1 MRQCRCEVGRCA
13 RCVCVREGQQCDENC
28 LCFPERCTNRGV
40 EHFQDAKEEVE
51 ILPAAM
57 DPNALNAALS
67 ALAAKQQLQQQQMQQ
82 HQNLLTALTNRL
94 LAVPAPGPP
103 VVPPVPTVVVRAVL
117 DVDVKYSGSTGESI
131 QDWLQM
137 VNRKALAENWV
148 DGDKRRAAISS
159 LFGKALTWQEEIG
172 VNLIQWNDWIN
183 GIRGAFELQ
192 LTESQWQAIVEG
204 RKQLPDESGST
215 YVLDKVK
222 LCHRRAVPLTDAE
235 LIPFLIRGLLHP
247 GIQSV
252 MMGNPPISV
261 NAFLIEI
268 RRLESISDS
277 PVGSSA
283 SKETEKIY
291 EKTPEKTRSTD
302 SLFQA
307 MEALTSQVAVLT
319 HTVNRP
325 SSPDFLG

>member
-57 DPNALNAALS
+57 DPNALNAALA
-67 ALAAKQQLQQQQMQQ
+67 ALAANQQLQQQQMQQ

-192 LTESQWQAIVEG
+192 LTESQWQAMVEG

-222 LCHRRAVPLTDAE
+222 LCRRRAVPLTDAE

-268 RRLESISDS
+268 RRLESISD
-277 PVGSSA
+277 
-283 SKETEKIY
+283 
-291 EKTPEKTRSTD
+291 
-302 SLFQA
+302 
-307 MEALTSQVAVLT
+307 
-319 HTVNRP
+319 
-325 SSPDFLG
+325 

>member
-1 MRQCRCEVGRCA
+1 MS
-13 RCVCVREGQQCDENC
+13 EGQQCDENC

-57 DPNALNAALS
+57 DPNALNAALA
-67 ALAAKQQLQQQQMQQ
+67 ALAANQQLQQQQMQQ

-192 LTESQWQAIVEG
+192 LTESQWQAMVEG

-222 LCHRRAVPLTDAE
+222 LCRRRAVPLTDAE

-247 GIQSV
+247 GIQS
-252 MMGNPPISV
+252 
-261 NAFLIEI
+261 I

-319 HTVNRP
+319 RTVNRP